1 MDATFE
7 IPLQGSFIEPDGIGR
22 LCAVLEDAGYSAA
35 ALTEHPAPSRK
46 WLVGGGHGSFDPY
59 VGLAFI
65 AARTTRL
72 RLATHLAVLP
82 YRNPLL
88 TAKAVASLDR
98 LSGGRLTL
106 VVGAGYLRSEF
117 AALGRSFED
126 RNELTDEALRVLTTA
141 FLPAGVSVEG
151 SDFVAVDQVI
161 DPGPVQLP
169 HPPIWVGGNS
179 RRARERAATWGSG
192 WSPLLVGEM
201 VATTSRTAQIASID
215 RLADLVSEVHGLVR
229 EAGREPKGFT
239 VQVDGAVRIDEAL
252 ADPVAHHETLARL
265 AEIGVTDT
273 VVRPAHGA
281 DDATI
286 LAGLE
291 AYAEAFLRR

>member
-1 MDATFE
+1 METTFE
-7 IPLQGSFIEPDGIGR
+7 VPLQGSFADPDGITGV
-22 LCAVLEDAGYSAA
+22 CALLEDCGYGAV

-46 WLVGGGHGSFDPY
+46 WLAGGGHASFDPY

-72 RLATHLAVLP
+72 RLVTHLAVLP

-117 AALGRSFED
+117 AALGRSFEE
-126 RNELTDEALRVLTTA
+126 RNAFTDEALEVLTRA
-141 FLPAGVSVEG
+141 FSPDGVAFAG
-151 SDFVAVDQVI
+151 SDFTAVDQVI
-161 DPGPVQLP
+161 EPGPVQLP

-179 RRARERAATWGSG
+179 RRARERAARWGSG

-201 VATTSRTAQIASID
+201 VATTSRTAQIDSVE
-215 RLADLVSEVHGLVR
+215 RLAELVAETLDLVR
-229 EAGREPKGFT
+229 AAGRDPAGFS

-252 ADPVAHHETLARL
+252 ADPDEHRALLVRL
-265 AEIGVTDT
+265 DGFGVTDT
-273 VVRPAHGA
+273 VVRPPAGA
-281 DDATI
+281 NEAGI
-286 LAGLE
+286 LSGLE
-291 AYAEAFLRR
+291 AYADAFF